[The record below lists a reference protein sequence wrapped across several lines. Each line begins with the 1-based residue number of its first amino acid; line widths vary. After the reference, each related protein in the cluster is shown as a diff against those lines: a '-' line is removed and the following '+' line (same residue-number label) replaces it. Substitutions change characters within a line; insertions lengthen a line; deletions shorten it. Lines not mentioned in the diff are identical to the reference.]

1 MGKAAC
7 MQLPFY
13 VCISRHIQMP
23 SLKKDIWR
31 ALGLFYMRRN
41 KKIIVILHKIILSH
55 NYLSWDACIKVGL
68 LTLFYVVHLLQLTR
82 NNIYY
87 GTSPTRRM
95 YHCWCGIYWTRALIQ
110 RQEQISCGKL
120 LPWLMIGIIANE
132 ILQQSRQT

>member
-41 KKIIVILHKIILSH
+41 KKIIVILHIKY
-55 NYLSWDACIKVGL
+55 YLTTIYHE
-68 LTLFYVVHLLQLTR
+68 TL
-82 NNIYY
+82 
-87 GTSPTRRM
+87 
-95 YHCWCGIYWTRALIQ
+95 A
-110 RQEQISCGKL
+110 
-120 LPWLMIGIIANE
+120 
-132 ILQQSRQT
+132 